1 MKMFA
6 QILTAFLLGVG
17 VSYFWSGTHTK
28 SEQASN
34 TDGEKKP
41 LYWVAP
47 MDSNY
52 RRDQPGKSPMGMD
65 LIPVYEE
72 SSSEDEHGP
81 GAVTISA
88 EVINNLGVRTAN
100 VTVGPISKTI
110 NTIGYVQYDEDN
122 LIHIHPRVEGW
133 VEALHVK
140 STGQKVTQ
148 GQALYTLYSP
158 ELVNAQQEFLIAMRS
173 QSQELGLLDAAKSRL
188 RTLHIDEQFIVQL
201 QKTKKVSQTV
211 TFYAPQNGV
220 VANLKIREGYYV
232 KPGTTMM
239 SIGNLDNV
247 WVEAEVFERDAGAVE
262 IGLPVEMTLDYF
274 AHKHW
279 QGVVDYIYPT
289 LDAKNRT
296 VRVRLRFNNHDG
308 KLKPN
313 MYAQIKIL
321 GKARQNVTLIPLEA
335 VIRTGK
341 QNRVVL
347 ALGNGQ
353 FKSIEVQIG
362 QVYQDSI
369 EILEGLSSGDR
380 IVTSAQFLIDSESS
394 KSSDFKRMESIPEPM
409 SVWAEGTVTA
419 KDDANELVTIE
430 HLPVD
435 AWQWPQMVMDF
446 SVANADD
453 FVQLEVGQTLHF
465 EITKNDDNTYPI
477 TAIHIMSQASDE
489 PDTQA
494 TVQGV
499 INHIDSTNRVL
510 NISREAIEKWGR
522 GPATMDFEVLTGIE
536 LSELKEGEHIEFT
549 FDTAQDFKIIL
560 IKSIKASDSAAHQ
573 TSLRREYDCC
583 NYSLVYQ

>member
-1 MKMFA
+1 MKVFA
-6 QILTAFLLGVG
+6 QILAAFLLGVG

-28 SEQASN
+28 SEQAAN

-72 SSSEDEHGP
+72 SSSEDEHGL
-81 GAVTISA
+81 GAVTISP
-88 EVINNLGVRTAN
+88 EVMNNLGVRTAN
-100 VTVGPISKTI
+100 VTVGPISKAI

-140 STGQKVTQ
+140 STGQQVTQ

-188 RTLHIDEQFIVQL
+188 RALHIDEQFITQL
-201 QKTKKVSQTV
+201 QKSKKVSQTV

-274 AHKHW
+274 AYKHW

-289 LDAKNRT
+289 LDAKKSHCT
-296 VRVRLRFNNHDG
+296 CA
-308 KLKPN
+308 LK
-313 MYAQIKIL
+313 
-321 GKARQNVTLIPLEA
+321 V
-335 VIRTGK
+335 
-341 QNRVVL
+341 
-347 ALGNGQ
+347 
-353 FKSIEVQIG
+353 
-362 QVYQDSI
+362 
-369 EILEGLSSGDR
+369 
-380 IVTSAQFLIDSESS
+380 
-394 KSSDFKRMESIPEPM
+394 
-409 SVWAEGTVTA
+409 
-419 KDDANELVTIE
+419 
-430 HLPVD
+430 
-435 AWQWPQMVMDF
+435 
-446 SVANADD
+446 
-453 FVQLEVGQTLHF
+453 
-465 EITKNDDNTYPI
+465 
-477 TAIHIMSQASDE
+477 
-489 PDTQA
+489 
-494 TVQGV
+494 
-499 INHIDSTNRVL
+499 
-510 NISREAIEKWGR
+510 
-522 GPATMDFEVLTGIE
+522 
-536 LSELKEGEHIEFT
+536 
-549 FDTAQDFKIIL
+549 
-560 IKSIKASDSAAHQ
+560 
-573 TSLRREYDCC
+573 
-583 NYSLVYQ
+583 